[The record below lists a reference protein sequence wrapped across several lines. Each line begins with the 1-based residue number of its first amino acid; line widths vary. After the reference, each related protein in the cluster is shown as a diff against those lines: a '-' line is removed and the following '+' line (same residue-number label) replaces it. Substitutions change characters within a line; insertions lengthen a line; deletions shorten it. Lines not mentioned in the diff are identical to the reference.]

1 MLPSSVSF
9 REILY
14 ALNLERNYSKDEILE
29 AYLNTIYLGEG
40 CYGVK
45 TAAEKYFGKDVS
57 ELNLAECTALL
68 GITQYPYKYDPLVNP
83 ENNKARQKYGLDVL
97 LEEGTISQK
106 EYDEAIAYSLVFTN
120 SKEYKAA
127 HKDDKKAAESES
139 KIQSYYVDY
148 VVDQVIDDLME
159 QYGLTEQQATQKVYY
174 GGLKIYTA
182 MDPDVQSSMENVFY
196 NRKTVANKGVQ
207 AAMTVMDIKAA
218 LSALLAGWERS
229 SRTAA
234 LTARFLPRGSRVLLS
249 NR

>member
-1 MLPSSVSF
+1 M
-9 REILY
+9 
-14 ALNLERNYSKDEILE
+14 
-29 AYLNTIYLGEG
+29 
-40 CYGVK
+40 
-45 TAAEKYFGKDVS
+45 
-57 ELNLAECTALL
+57 
-68 GITQYPYKYDPLVNP
+68 
-83 ENNKARQKYGLDVL
+83 L

-182 MDPDVQSSMENVFY
+182 MDPDVQSPWKMCFI
-196 NRKTVANKGVQ
+196 TVKQ
-207 AAMTVMDIKAA
+207 
-218 LSALLAGWERS
+218 
-229 SRTAA
+229 
-234 LTARFLPRGSRVLLS
+234 LPTRAFRPQ
-249 NR
+249 

>member
-1 MLPSSVSF
+1 MSQGGSTITQQLIKNLTGDKDVTIVRKF

-159 QYGLTEQQATQKVYY
+159 QYGLTSQDEDGIRLT
-174 GGLKIYTA
+174 
-182 MDPDVQSSMENVFY
+182 
-196 NRKTVANKGVQ
+196 RKG
-207 AAMTVMDIKAA
+207 
-218 LSALLAGWERS
+218 
-229 SRTAA
+229 
-234 LTARFLPRGSRVLLS
+234 FLLS
-249 NR
+249 NTVIAELLYPAGGTAG